1 MIGLTFY
8 QKVYELV
15 RQIPEGKVTTY
26 GRIARRLGSPRASRA
41 VGYALHVNPEPVITP
56 CHRVVN
62 RKGRLAPG
70 FAFGGPEVQKQ
81 LLQKEGVE
89 VSKDYYVDLD
99 RYLW

>member
-26 GRIARRLGSPRASRA
+26 GRIARRLGSPHASRA